1 MRTVLHTA
9 IAASC
14 LVFSMAALASKPTSI
29 TFVSD
34 GKAPDGQEY
43 ASYIVKCSDGKEE
56 PLTAWDQRRNWC
68 VGKDSKDNCDKK
80 QIRAAKMA
88 CKDTSGGD

>member
-29 TFVSD
+29 TYVSD

-43 ASYIVKCSDGKEE
+43 ANYTVKCSDGTEE
-56 PLTAWDQRRNWC
+56 SLTAWDQRRNWC

-88 CKDTSGGD
+88 CKEAPGD